1 MEEAEVESPG
11 TGLVV
16 YSKCTRDIAK
26 VVQKTAALSDLQ
38 PENRMAVPGGIFVAS
53 CDELRID
60 PSGILGI
67 LVLTYF
73 EEVAPQPPKE
83 IEVTSLT
90 GKMLKRF
97 LPHGI
102 VRKFDLTYEGKNYRM
117 AWRIQNK
124 KSGWGS
130 WITLNGSPNGEAIGH
145 IKTEAIAKQQ
155 LLIAN
160 DFILELFTPI
170 LNALLNFHA
179 EMAHF

>member
-1 MEEAEVESPG
+1 MEEAEAESSG

-16 YSKCTRDIAK
+16 YSKCTHDIAK
-26 VVQKTAALSDLQ
+26 VVQKTASLSDLQ
-38 PENRMAVPGGIFVAS
+38 PENRMAVPGGMFVAS

-73 EEVAPQPPKE
+73 EEVAPEPPKE
-83 IEVTSLT
+83 SDLL

-97 LPHGI
+97 LPQGI
-102 VRKFDLTYEGKNYRM
+102 ISRFDLTHEGKNYRM
-117 AWRIQNK
+117 AWRVQ
-124 KSGWGS
+124 SRRHGWGS
-130 WITLNGSPNGEAIGH
+130 WITLNGSPNGEAIGY

-155 LLIAN
+155 LLVAN
-160 DFILELFTPI
+160 EFILDLFTPI

-179 EMAHF
+179 EMARF